1 MEFKMSYKNL
11 NSISS
16 MPTWPIELFK
26 KAIEEIPA
34 YREHIQANGLDI
46 QRIHTMDDYPKIPV
60 INKNYLSGNSRRAI
74 FAGGE
79 LPVSASCS
87 SGSSGLPTYWFRS
100 EADDLAAAKGYKHLI
115 ADVLNIKKEERVL
128 ALVCFAM
135 GSWVA
140 GTLTVDCLKL
150 IAAEGYQL
158 TIFPAG
164 IERED
169 GLNALRILGPE
180 FDRILIYG
188 YPPLLLDFV
197 KDAHERNIPMGEK
210 VSLIPA
216 GDKNSEQ
223 WRETIAA
230 LAGCPQEQVVS
241 FYGSADALYMACETP
256 LSLAIK
262 KEALQNPELYQF
274 LFGETHVA
282 SMPGMYQYDEDR
294 LYLEAVNNELILTI
308 DRTLPLIRY
317 NLRDRVK
324 ILNHQEMR
332 AALSRFDLQNK
343 KIFELLDGWKNPFV
357 IVGSRTDVAVNYYG
371 INIYYDNIKNITD
384 HPENASLLSGSYM
397 TYIENKYAES
407 VQNFHIEFEL
417 NNGIPVTA
425 EITAEITAS
434 AIHVLKESSSEFRKL
449 CDHLQNKADPIV
461 RIVAYGGLKLNSLHT
476 GIYAVKG
483 KKPYMINNKTR

>member
-1 MEFKMSYKNL
+1 MSYATTPN
-11 NSISS
+11 
-16 MPTWPIELFK
+16 WPIELFK
-26 KAIEEIPA
+26 KAIQEIPA
-34 YREHIQANGLDI
+34 YREHIQANSLDI
-46 QRIHTMDDYPKIPV
+46 QRIQTMDDYPEIPL

-74 FAGGE
+74 FTGGE
-79 LPVSASCS
+79 FPVSASCS

-197 KDAHERNIPMGEK
+197 KDANERNIPMGEN

-223 WRETIAA
+223 WRETIAD

-282 SMPGMYQYDEDR
+282 SMPGMYQYNEDR

-384 HPENASLLSGSYM
+384 HPANASLLSGSYM

-407 VQNFHIEFEL
+407 VQRFYIEFEL
-417 NNGIPVTA
+417 NNGIPATP

-434 AIHVLKESSSEFRKL
+434 AIQILKESSSEFRKL

-461 RIVAYGGLKLNSLHT
+461 RIVEHGGLKPNGLHT

-483 KKPYMINNKTR
+483 KKPYMINNKPR

>member
-1 MEFKMSYKNL
+1 MSDSTK
-11 NSISS
+11 
-16 MPTWPIELFK
+16 PRWPVELFK
-26 KAIEEIPA
+26 KSIQEIPA
-34 YREHIQANGLDI
+34 YQEYVKSIGIDVRDI
-46 QRIHTMDDYPKIPV
+46 ETMDDYCRIP
-60 INKNYLSGNSRRAI
+60 IIDKKYLSGNSRHSL
-74 FAGGE
+74 FKEGV

-100 EADDLAAAKGYKHLI
+100 EADDLVAAKGYKHLI
-115 ADVLNIKKEERVL
+115 ADVLKIKKEERVL

-150 IAAEGYQL
+150 IATEGYQL

-197 KDAHERNIPMGEK
+197 KDAHDRNIPMGEK

-223 WRETIAA
+223 WREIIAT

-256 LSLAIK
+256 LTFALK
-262 KEALQNPELYQF
+262 KEALQNPALYQF

-294 LYLEAVNNELILTI
+294 LYLEAVNDELILTI
-308 DRTLPLIRY
+308 DRTLPLVRY

-324 ILNHQEMR
+324 LLNHQEMR
-332 AALSRFDLQNK
+332 TALSRFDFQSK
-343 KIFELLDGWKNPFV
+343 QVFELLDVWKNPFV

-384 HPENASLLSGSYM
+384 HPANVPMLSGSYLA
-397 TYIENKYAES
+397 YIENNYAES

-417 NNGIPVTA
+417 NPGIPVTP
-425 EITAEITAS
+425 ELVSIIS
-434 AIHVLKESSSEFRKL
+434 AGALQGLKESSSEFRKL
-449 CDHLQNKADPIV
+449 CDHLQSKADPIV
-461 RIVAYGGLKLNSLHT
+461 RIVEHGELKINDLHA
-476 GIYAVKG
+476 GIYAIKG
-483 KKPYMINNKTR
+483 RKPRMINSKLR

>member
-1 MEFKMSYKNL
+1 MSVS
-11 NSISS
+11 SIPS
-16 MPTWPIELFK
+16 WPIELFK
-26 KAIEEIPA
+26 KAIQEIPA
-34 YREHIQANGLDI
+34 YREHLQANGLDI
-46 QRIHTMDDYPKIPV
+46 QGIQTMDDYPKIPV
-60 INKNYLSGNSRRAI
+60 INKNYLSGNSRHAI
-74 FAGGE
+74 FTGGE
-79 LPVSASCS
+79 FPVSASCS

-150 IAAEGYQL
+150 IATEGYQL

-197 KDAHERNIPMGEK
+197 KDAQERNIPMGKK

-223 WRETIAA
+223 WRETIAD

-256 LSLAIK
+256 LTFALK
-262 KEALQNPELYQF
+262 KEALQNPALYQF

-294 LYLEAVNNELILTI
+294 LYLEAENDELILTI

-324 ILNHQEMR
+324 VLSHREMQVVLNG
-332 AALSRFDLQNK
+332 FDLQNQQ
-343 KIFELLDGWKNPFV
+343 IFELLNAWKNPFV

-384 HPENASLLSGSYM
+384 HPANVPLLSGSYM
-397 TYIENKYAES
+397 AYIENKYAES

-417 NNGIPVTA
+417 NWGIPVSP
-425 EITAEITAS
+425 ELAS
-434 AIHVLKESSSEFRKL
+434 KISASTLQGLKESSSEFRKL
-449 CDHLQNKADPIV
+449 CDHLQSKADPVV
-461 RIVAYGGLKLNSLHT
+461 RIVEHGGLKTNSLHT

-483 KKPYMINNKTR
+483 KKPRMINNKSR